1 MHMGDEPAP
10 GVERKQSFE
19 WRIGMDT
26 ERLHRIECI
35 EFIVGEYAPGRDR
48 EVVGFRFGDM
58 EKIAGDTGKDEGDC
72 HDRAVGVECPG
83 DSEDER
89 DGDDDL

>member
-19 WRIGMDT
+19 WRIGMNE
-26 ERLHRIECI
+26 ERLYRIECI
-35 EFIVGEYAPGRDR
+35 EFIVGEYALGRNR
-48 EVVGFRFGDM
+48 EVIGFRFGDM
-58 EKIAGDTGKDEGDC
+58 EEIAGNTSENEGDR
-72 HDRAVGVECPG
+72 HDGAIGIECPG